1 MLGRLALA
9 ILSIVPPTLSM
20 IIVSSGPGRA
30 NQQRTNLGSSG
41 RINRIPRRQSTRKSR
56 GSSSR
61 RTGDNGSDC
70 DAAAVQEASLRLSKL
85 RMEEAILVEQLLHH
99 AVVTAAHRRQ
109 QSSSSGGEEEEIRST
124 TIIAPQIN
132 KDYCC
137 CSKSSSDDESN
148 GSNSDDIGQRQQ
160 QQHVLFPS
168 VRQCNSALATF
179 GDVGDFSRALRLFAQ
194 MRKSSS
200 MISSRRKKMEE
211 DDDIDNNDDESSGT
225 NVTTNHVIDND
236 EINNLNNNINHV
248 NNNVIKDERVLVVP
262 FCGIDM
268 VQNPPKPTLVTYS
281 ALMSRAISL
290 HKPKVALRLWNL
302 MKNQVN
308 FYTQHV
314 KKDNNIKRQ
323 STGAQNSSSSSS
335 SSSTITIEKFDED
348 ILIPDVILCNTL
360 MNAYAKLGNHEAA
373 RSILN
378 AMIIG
383 GDDDRVSIISSGIPP
398 TNPTVVTYNTLAD
411 ACKVAG
417 DLGAALEVPELMIAR
432 AKVTGDTS
440 LLPDAQT
447 YTILISTVARK
458 PWNCW
463 ERRDV
468 RSGGEKDPDQAFA
481 LLQRMIGDGIIPN
494 GVTYCALIDVCGRCS
509 RTDLALAGLR
519 LMLKQKSQG
528 REMESAY
535 NRQTLLFNEV
545 GAWTAAINACG
556 KTRRTDTAIRL
567 FRTMQKYGVKP
578 NSVTCGCLA
587 DCLLKAIPI
596 RMTETLEVLQYMKYE
611 KLTPTEVMFTSQI
624 GILSKLADKSVIR
637 KNGLKV
643 KIIDKLHESR
653 HRNLSSSETSTQEAI
668 NLYSELMR
676 LLIND
681 GNDSSMQMKVF
692 LVFQEMK
699 QAGVK
704 ADLACFNSLLK
715 VCALS
720 GDIDNAHDVLRQ
732 MKSDGIEAT
741 PNTWRGALKAA
752 REARSSDFADSI
764 WDAAVTYE
772 SKDVAPFAPQ
782 VLDIKLL
789 LSVYVSEIS
798 TTSDHT
804 KRNILNKKIIT
815 LYEDIIIKSEERGL
829 HYESLNV
836 DKVEE
841 NQEFMLAV
849 LRAAVSVELHGL
861 TLKERSDAKEIAC
874 EIAGFELFQGRLKII
889 DKASEKALKIAQDW
903 LYSY

>member
-1 MLGRLALA
+1 MERSLRDAVTA
-9 ILSIVPPTLSM
+9 H
-20 IIVSSGPGRA
+20 
-30 NQQRTNLGSSG
+30 Q
-41 RINRIPRRQSTRKSR
+41 RRQ
-56 GSSSR
+56 
-61 RTGDNGSDC
+61 
-70 DAAAVQEASLRLSKL
+70 
-85 RMEEAILVEQLLHH
+85 
-99 AVVTAAHRRQ
+99 
-109 QSSSSGGEEEEIRST
+109 GGEEEEDEVRIIIRS
-124 TIIAPQIN
+124 
-132 KDYCC
+132 
-137 CSKSSSDDESN
+137 SKGFVDRGESGERDGGSN
-148 GSNSDDIGQRQQ
+148 GDDIGVRQLR
-160 QQHVLFPS
+160 HVLLFPS
-168 VRQCNSALATF
+168 VRRCNSALATF
-179 GDVGDFSRALRLFAQ
+179 GDDGDFSRALRLFAQ
-194 MRKSSS
+194 MRKSAS
-200 MISSRRKKMEE
+200 MAPLLRRKMMEGE
-211 DDDIDNNDDESSGT
+211 DDDEHDDEVDEENRSTTYVT
-225 NVTTNHVIDND
+225 NSVIDND
-236 EINNLNNNINHV
+236 DSNSNNV
-248 NNNVIKDERVLVVP
+248 NNNNVDITDERLIVP
-262 FCGIDM
+262 FGIIDM

-290 HKPKVALRLWNL
+290 RKPKVALRLWNL
-302 MKNQVN
+302 MRNQVN
-308 FYTQHV
+308 FYAH
-314 KKDNNIKRQ
+314 RR
-323 STGAQNSSSSSS
+323 QNSGSISSSSS
-335 SSSTITIEKFDED
+335 SSSTTTIAEFDEDD

-360 MNAYAKLGNHEAA
+360 MNAYAKLGNHEDA

-378 AMIIG
+378 AMVTG
-383 GDDDRVSIISSGIPP
+383 GDIISGIPP
-398 TNPTVVTYNTLAD
+398 TDPTVVTYNTLAD

-432 AKVTGDTS
+432 AHVTGDVS

-494 GVTYCALIDVCGRCS
+494 GVTYCALIDVCGRCN

-519 LMLKQKSQG
+519 LMLKQKSRG

-556 KTRRTDTAIRL
+556 KTGRTDTAIRL
-567 FRTMQKYGVKP
+567 FRTMQKYGVRP

-587 DCLLKAIPI
+587 DCLLKAMPI
-596 RMTETLEVLQYMKYE
+596 RITETLEVLQYMKNE
-611 KLTPTEVMFTSQI
+611 KLTPSEVMFTSLM
-624 GILSKLADKSVIR
+624 GILSTLSDKSVIR

-643 KIIDKLHESR
+643 KIIDKFDESR
-653 HRNLSSSETSTQEAI
+653 QRNLSSSETSTPEAI
-668 NLYSELMR
+668 VLYSELMR

-720 GDIDNAHDVLRQ
+720 GDIDNAHGVLRQ
-732 MKSDGIEAT
+732 MKSDKIEPT

-752 REARSSDFADSI
+752 KKARRSDVADAI

-772 SKDVAPFAPQ
+772 SKDVAPFMPQ
-782 VLDIKLL
+782 VLDVELL
-789 LSVYVSEIS
+789 LNVYVSEIS
-798 TTSDHT
+798 TTSDHA
-804 KRNILNKKIIT
+804 KRNVLNKKIIT
-815 LYEDIIIKSEERGL
+815 LYEDIITKSEVRGL

-841 NQEFMLAV
+841 SQGFMLAV

-861 TLKERSDAKEIAC
+861 THKERTDAKEIAI
-874 EIAGFELFQGRLKII
+874 EIAGFELFQRRLQII
-889 DKASEKALKIAQDW
+889 DRASEKALKIAQDW

>member
-1 MLGRLALA
+1 MRSSTALISPSSNRRRTDLGA
-9 ILSIVPPTLSM
+9 
-20 IIVSSGPGRA
+20 GRI
-30 NQQRTNLGSSG
+30 GSSL
-41 RINRIPRRQSTRKSR
+41 RRRQRRRSSR
-56 GSSSR
+56 GTR
-61 RTGDNGSDC
+61 GTGDDGNDC
-70 DAAAVQEASLRLSKL
+70 DATTREEAESLRSSKL
-85 RMEEAILVEQLLHH
+85 RTEEAMLVERSLHD
-99 AVVTAAHRRQ
+99 AVTAHRRL
-109 QSSSSGGEEEEIRST
+109 SRG
-124 TIIAPQIN
+124 
-132 KDYCC
+132 
-137 CSKSSSDDESN
+137 KSRRGSDGDV
-148 GSNSDDIGQRQQ
+148 GVRRR
-160 QQHVLFPS
+160 HVLLFPS
-168 VRQCNSALATF
+168 VRRCNSALATF
-179 GDVGDFSRALRLFAQ
+179 GDVGDFGRALRLFAL
-194 MRKSSS
+194 MRKSASI
-200 MISSRRKKMEE
+200 MTLLRRKMMEEE
-211 DDDIDNNDDESSGT
+211 DDDEVDEEEEDDDEGGSSTT
-225 NVTTNHVIDND
+225 NVTNFVIDND
-236 EINNLNNNINHV
+236 NSNINNV
-248 NNNVIKDERVLVVP
+248 NNNVDITDDERVIVP
-262 FCGIDM
+262 LFGIIDM

-290 HKPKVALRLWNL
+290 RKPKVALRLWNL
-302 MKNQVN
+302 MRNQVN
-308 FYTQHV
+308 FYAHH
-314 KKDNNIKRQ
+314 
-323 STGAQNSSSSSS
+323 GQNSSSSSS
-335 SSSTITIEKFDED
+335 SSSTTTIAEFDDDD

-378 AMIIG
+378 AMVTG
-383 GDDDRVSIISSGIPP
+383 GDIISGIPP
-398 TNPTVVTYNTLAD
+398 TDPTVVTYNTLAD

-432 AKVTGDTS
+432 ANVTGDAS
-440 LLPDAQT
+440 LLPDART

-494 GVTYCALIDVCGRCS
+494 GVTYCALIDVCGRCN

-519 LMLKQKSQG
+519 LMLKQKSRG

-556 KTRRTDTAIRL
+556 KTGRTDTAIRL

-587 DCLLKAIPI
+587 DCLLKAMPI
-596 RMTETLEVLQYMKYE
+596 RITETLEVLQYMKNE
-611 KLTPTEVMFTSQI
+611 KLTPSEVMFTSLM
-624 GILSKLADKSVIR
+624 GILSTLSDKSVIR

-643 KIIDKLHESR
+643 KIIDKFDESR
-653 HRNLSSSETSTQEAI
+653 QRNLSSSETSTPEAI
-668 NLYSELMR
+668 VLYSELMR

-720 GDIDNAHDVLRQ
+720 GDIDNAHGVLRQ
-732 MKSDGIEAT
+732 MKSDKIEPT
-741 PNTWRGALKAA
+741 PSTWRGALKAA
-752 REARSSDFADSI
+752 KKARRSDAADAI

-772 SKDVAPFAPQ
+772 SKDVAPFMPQ
-782 VLDIKLL
+782 VLDVELL
-789 LSVYVSEIS
+789 LNVYVSEIS
-798 TTSDHT
+798 TTSDHA
-804 KRNILNKKIIT
+804 KRNVLNKKILT
-815 LYEDIIIKSEERGL
+815 LYEDIITKSEVRGL

-841 NQEFMLAV
+841 SQGFMLAV

-861 TLKERSDAKEIAC
+861 THKERTDAKEIAI
-874 EIAGFELFQGRLKII
+874 EIAGFELFQRRLQII
-889 DKASEKALKIAQDW
+889 DRASEKALKIAQDW